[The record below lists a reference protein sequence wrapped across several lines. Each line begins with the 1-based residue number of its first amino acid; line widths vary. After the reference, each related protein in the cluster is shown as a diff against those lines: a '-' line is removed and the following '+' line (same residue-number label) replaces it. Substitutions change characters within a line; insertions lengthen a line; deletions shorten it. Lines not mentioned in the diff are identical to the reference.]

1 MLVDA
6 GVGYNKNRSACM
18 GHITEIWSV
27 RPNATKWL
35 KNCKINNLTQHI
47 LHLDKSKTT
56 NWCTL
61 SFIITISIL
70 LTRVWGIWTI
80 VITLKQRHVEL
91 CNQSTQD
98 FLFKRFGRNEK
109 KEIKTFIVSG
119 WKGVFVK
126 LRQGSG
132 KDRQGMAPKAKGL
145 KA

>member
-1 MLVDA
+1 M
-6 GVGYNKNRSACM
+6 KNYFLKILCKILQKCGIFEFA
-18 GHITEIWSV
+18 
-27 RPNATKWL
+27 KL

-47 LHLDKSKTT
+47 PHLDKSKTT

-98 FLFKRFGRNEK
+98 FLFKNQPDEHIAQHNYLNLSSLKFCVPLMLLKIGTFVEHFFGICFFRLSM
-109 KEIKTFIVSG
+109 KTS
-119 WKGVFVK
+119 
-126 LRQGSG
+126 
-132 KDRQGMAPKAKGL
+132 
-145 KA
+145 

>member
-1 MLVDA
+1 MALTKKGLGA
-6 GVGYNKNRSACM
+6 ILKNYFLKILCKILQKCGIFELA
-18 GHITEIWSV
+18 
-27 RPNATKWL
+27 KL

-47 LHLDKSKTT
+47 PHLDKSKTT

-109 KEIKTFIVSG
+109 KEIKNIYSLWLERCFCEAQARV
-119 WKGVFVK
+119 
-126 LRQGSG
+126 RQGSARDG
-132 KDRQGMAPKAKGL
+132 P
-145 KA
+145 

>member
-1 MLVDA
+1 M
-6 GVGYNKNRSACM
+6 KNYFLKILCKILQKCGIFELA
-18 GHITEIWSV
+18 
-27 RPNATKWL
+27 KL

-47 LHLDKSKTT
+47 PHLDKSKTT

-109 KEIKTFIVSG
+109 KEITSLPYFG
-119 WKGVFVK
+119 VK
-126 LRQGSG
+126 LSCVCLMFAYRNKTKRLLYRCGS
-132 KDRQGMAPKAKGL
+132 KHINTQTHKHINT
-145 KA
+145 

>member
-1 MLVDA
+1 MNISYTEVLDQMQQS
-6 GVGYNKNRSACM
+6 GFDQKRVGGDFEKILCKIMQKCGIFKFA
-18 GHITEIWSV
+18 E
-27 RPNATKWL
+27 L

-47 LHLDKSKTT
+47 PHLDKSKTT

-109 KEIKTFIVSG
+109 KEITSLPYFG
-119 WKGVFVK
+119 VK
-126 LRQGSG
+126 LSCVCLMFA
-132 KDRQGMAPKAKGL
+132 DRKK
-145 KA
+145 